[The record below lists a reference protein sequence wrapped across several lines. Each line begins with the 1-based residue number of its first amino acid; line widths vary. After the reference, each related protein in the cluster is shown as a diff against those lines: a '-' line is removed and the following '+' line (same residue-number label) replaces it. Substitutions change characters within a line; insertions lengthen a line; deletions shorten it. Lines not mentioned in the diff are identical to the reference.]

1 MTQLIFTD
9 DAYPSEIKFWVTP
22 PGKEHQKVKKFA
34 KGKVEMKCIM
44 KKWKL

>member
-9 DAYPSEIKFWVTP
+9 DAYPSEIKFWVTT
-22 PGKEHQKVKKFA
+22 PGKEHQKVKEFA
-34 KGKVEMKCIM
+34 KGKGEMKCIM

>member
-9 DAYPSEIKFWVTP
+9 DAYPSEIKFQVTP
-22 PGKEHQKVKKFA
+22 SGKEHQKVKKFA
-34 KGKVEMKCIM
+34 KGKEKMGCIM